1 MATHPDSEQLAL
13 LALKADV
20 DESVQEHLRA
30 CEQCQRDLSL
40 LESLLAADG
49 PDSDASGIGVAS
61 ADEQAAVDSAWADG
75 DGSSATDAEPVT
87 LPETQPPNPGVVR
100 GGRSATNPTAFVAV
114 LVIVLVSIA
123 LAVFALR

>member
-20 DESVQEHLRA
+20 DESVQEHLKT

-49 PDSDASGIGVAS
+49 PDQSGVGLTS
-61 ADEQAAVDSAWADG
+61 ADEQAVVDSAWADG
-75 DGSSATDAEPVT
+75 DDSSATDTEPVT
-87 LPETQPPNPGVVR
+87 LPETQPPNPQGIRGV
-100 GGRSATNPTAFVAV
+100 RSGTNPTAFVVV